1 MKEENGTGERLNI
14 MIDLHAKR
22 ALERLA
28 KCYGVTQKAMLEQ
41 LLKKAENAA
50 LDKAAHLPSGQADYY
65 DGKLGLVLDGVT
77 Q

>member
-14 MIDLHAKR
+14 MIDLHARR

-41 LLKKAENAA
+41 VLKQAENAA
-50 LDKAAHLPSGQADYY
+50 LDKAAKLSNGHADYY
-65 DGKLGLVLDGVT
+65 DGKLGLSPDDVT